1 MPDILTLPRWKRPGS
16 FGVRHERQ
24 DVPVATEEEL
34 LDFANRWRAAGS
46 AEALPALVPSDPVN
60 TESCLIANALNF
72 DCAVDAAGYGD
83 LWEITITGESPL
95 TPEQIAAM
103 SDVAGSQ
110 CEDDSWVDDDGQGWY
125 IYSWKLPEHIGNAAD
140 AFDRG
145 IRFQHLA
152 S

>member
-95 TPEQIAAM
+95 TPEQIAAI
-103 SDVAGSQ
+103 SIAGSFPNTSATPPMPLI
-110 CEDDSWVDDDGQGWY
+110 E
-125 IYSWKLPEHIGNAAD
+125 
-140 AFDRG
+140 AF
-145 IRFQHLA
+145 A
-152 S
+152 SSTLHRSLMPAILVSYA